1 MVNHYCMANRGE
13 CEMKDK
19 KVPYYTAR
27 KKKDEKDKYYKV
39 AALIGFFAVWEI
51 FGRLNYNFGWIET
64 KFLPMPSEIIM
75 SAYNFICDGTLLK
88 HLQISIYRVLSGYF
102 IGVIVAVIIGALIA
116 NFKAIDNI
124 VTPILNLFGPIPVMA
139 FLPMFI
145 LWFGIGEASKI
156 ILIAYATVIYMVT
169 YVVEG
174 IKNTDPLLI
183 RSAMSMG
190 ANKIQLFWNVKFKS
204 AFPNVFV
211 GMKGALGT
219 AFGAMVVAE
228 MLGASTGLG
237 YIIVFS
243 KNWFRMADMMLAAM
257 LIGLLYTVMF
267 AIMSFIEKKLFK
279 WKIKVAGNAIEK

>member
-1 MVNHYCMANRGE
+1 
-13 CEMKDK
+13 MKK
-19 KVPYYTAR
+19 QQTPYYASRRAR
-27 KKKDEKDKYYKV
+27 DKRDKYYK
-39 AALIGFFAVWEI
+39 AFSLIGFFVLWEL
-51 FGRLNYNFGWIET
+51 FGRINGQMGWIET

-75 SAYNFICDGTLLK
+75 SVYGFILDGTLIK
-88 HLQISIYRVLSGYF
+88 HLSISVARVIKGYL
-102 IGVIVAVIIGALIA
+102 IGAIVATILGTFIA
-116 NFKAIDNI
+116 NAKAVDNM

-145 LWFGIGEASKI
+145 LWFGIGEQSKI

-174 IKNTDPLLI
+174 IKSTDPLLI

-190 ANKIQLFWNVKFKS
+190 ANRLQLFWHVKFKS
-204 AFPNVFV
+204 AFPNIFL

-243 KNWFRMADMMLAAM
+243 KNWFRMSDMMMAAM
-257 LIGLLYTVMF
+257 LIGLLYSLMF
-267 AIMSFIEKKLFK
+267 GIMSVLEKHLFK

>member
-1 MVNHYCMANRGE
+1 MRN
-13 CEMKDK
+13 K
-19 KVPYYTAR
+19 KVPYYTE
-27 KKKDEKDKYYKV
+27 KKRRDQKDKYYRA
-39 AALIGFFAVWEI
+39 AALVGFFALWEI
-51 FGRLNYNFGWIET
+51 FGRLNYIFDWIDT
-64 KFLPMPSEIIM
+64 KFLPMPSEIVM
-75 SAYNFICDGTLLK
+75 SVYKYLCDGTLLK
-88 HLQISIYRVLSGYF
+88 HLSISIYRVISGYL
-102 IGVIVAVIIGALIA
+102 IGVIVAIIIGSFIA
-116 NFKAIDNI
+116 NFRTIDNT

-145 LWFGIGEASKI
+145 LWFGIGEESKI

-190 ANKIQLFWNVKFKS
+190 ANKLQLFWNVKFQS
-204 AFPNVFV
+204 AFPNIFV

-243 KNWFRMADMMLAAM
+243 KNWFRMADMMMAAM
-257 LIGLLYTVMF
+257 MIGLLYTVLF
-267 AIMSFIEKKLFK
+267 SIMSFIEKKLFK